1 MFISQKTT
9 NTGPTIEQQSIYFDN
24 IPFTVSKHSFVNL
37 TESFFKKCFAQKV
50 RFLSE
55 HEVGLLKRVSTT
67 YETSSYSS
75 ELVKLFIK
83 SGEVNVSLIL
93 ISFLVEGLRYFA
105 ITFEALHM

>member
-1 MFISQKTT
+1 MFIFEKTT
-9 NTGPTIEQQSIYFDN
+9 NIDPQIEQPSIYFDN
-24 IPFTVSKHSFVNL
+24 VLFTVNKHPFVNL
-37 TESFFKKCFAQKV
+37 TESFFKKRFAQKL

-55 HEVGLLKRVSTT
+55 HEVGLLKRLSTT